1 MLYFIIN
8 IYLLV
13 LTRLYCFFLITKS
26 SKKEYIFQINKE
38 VTSVIK
44 ENKENNVIKKV
55 NLLLLM
61 FFFHPIAKR
70 KKKNCNNLTR
80 NKDTKITLT

>member
-1 MLYFIIN
+1 MFYRDCIA
-8 IYLLV
+8 
-13 LTRLYCFFLITKS
+13 FFLITKS

-70 KKKNCNNLTR
+70 KKKNGNNLIK